1 MCFLK
6 TLCLQLIYASV
17 LLFLKAPASLYSGS
31 FWKKLN
37 FNWFLIS
44 LVGNA
49 TCRGC
54 SSSINLPADYKLKTT
69 CQDEYCNLDVF
80 PTDRL
85 TCYKCKGSDC
95 ATPSGKS
102 RACINYRE
110 NDECYTD
117 VISATETIR
126 GCLSDGNF
134 TLTDYTVTCNTSLC
148 NGNPS
153 TSQLQCISCTSNGTV
168 GCIGLSGSNSSCE
181 INTTT
186 TCEMNLLLGR
196 DEYCFTYQKGD
207 YVQRGCSAE
216 SNLTM
221 NELDGS
227 EKITKCNSV
236 SCNNECIEQPKCIV
250 CNSTEDANCLS
261 SFNET
266 LLQTCGAED
275 SLSCFTCL
283 DEDGSISRGCG
294 SGFDNVSNQCAT
306 CVDDYCNNQTISE
319 CYTCSSVDDLNCLN
333 PGSSHNIT
341 TTKCVSKC
349 LTKITNETTTERGC
363 QSESF
368 SCESNDLACVPC
380 TGSLCNN
387 DTTPSANFHCYQC
400 RGESSCQYLNATD
413 EATLCPDFGA
423 AGCYQFIDE
432 ANNMIRGCIGDNN
445 TNECIDVGRRCYY
458 CREDSCNDLP
468 LTKPANLSCIQ
479 CSNEEDCPWGFE
491 ASSGKECNETV
502 FYYDQPVCYVL
513 SMPLITSTVVRG
525 CFSDLYTCLLLG
537 FACQSCSTNDCNRYN
552 AVVQHCLQCNGSL
565 ASKCGV
571 GKYPTSDC
579 PGNFMTYEQRGCY
592 MKREDDYIERGCLQD
607 FSAGELQSCLAADPK
622 NCTACYGE
630 SCNTQNANS
639 TSKLQVSFS
648 IFLTIVVILMFKH
661 NFDII
666 V

>member
-1 MCFLK
+1 MSWSHNKGNDRNHPLQKYHVVVLILCSASLFWNHSFRCRDIHMCFSCFPP
-6 TLCLQLIYASV
+6 LCNVLFENLVFAANICFCSSVFQGSSIFVLQGHFV
-17 LLFLKAPASLYSGS
+17 
-31 FWKKLN
+31 KKLN

-49 TCRGC
+49 TYRGC
-54 SSSINLPADYKLKTT
+54 LSSINLPADYKLKTT

-134 TLTDYTVTCNTSLC
+134 TLTDYRVTCNTSLC
-148 NGNPS
+148 NSNPS

-227 EKITKCNSV
+227 EKMTKCNSD
-236 SCNNECIEQPKCIV
+236 SCNNECIEQAKCIV

-283 DEDGSISRGCG
+283 DEG
-294 SGFDNVSNQCAT
+294 
-306 CVDDYCNNQTISE
+306 
-319 CYTCSSVDDLNCLN
+319 
-333 PGSSHNIT
+333 
-341 TTKCVSKC
+341 
-349 LTKITNETTTERGC
+349 
-363 QSESF
+363 
-368 SCESNDLACVPC
+368 
-380 TGSLCNN
+380 
-387 DTTPSANFHCYQC
+387 
-400 RGESSCQYLNATD
+400 
-413 EATLCPDFGA
+413 
-423 AGCYQFIDE
+423 
-432 ANNMIRGCIGDNN
+432 
-445 TNECIDVGRRCYY
+445 
-458 CREDSCNDLP
+458 
-468 LTKPANLSCIQ
+468 
-479 CSNEEDCPWGFE
+479 
-491 ASSGKECNETV
+491 
-502 FYYDQPVCYVL
+502 
-513 SMPLITSTVVRG
+513 
-525 CFSDLYTCLLLG
+525 
-537 FACQSCSTNDCNRYN
+537 
-552 AVVQHCLQCNGSL
+552 
-565 ASKCGV
+565 
-571 GKYPTSDC
+571 
-579 PGNFMTYEQRGCY
+579 
-592 MKREDDYIERGCLQD
+592 
-607 FSAGELQSCLAADPK
+607 
-622 NCTACYGE
+622 
-630 SCNTQNANS
+630 
-639 TSKLQVSFS
+639 
-648 IFLTIVVILMFKH
+648 
-661 NFDII
+661 
-666 V
+666 